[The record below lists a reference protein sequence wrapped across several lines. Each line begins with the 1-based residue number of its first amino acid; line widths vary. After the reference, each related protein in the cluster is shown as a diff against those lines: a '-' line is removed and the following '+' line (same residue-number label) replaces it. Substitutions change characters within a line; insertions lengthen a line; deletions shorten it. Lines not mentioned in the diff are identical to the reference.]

1 MKKIIVIVMSVML
14 VAFALVAGCGGGG
27 GTATVSGSTP
37 VTISL
42 GLAAPVPR
50 AEAAAKVARDI
61 PLDVV
66 SLRVTVT
73 APDMITIIRIIDVS
87 GGSLTS
93 VTLDVPNGLNR
104 HFVVEGLD
112 AAGNVLYRGEVFAD
126 LNGTPVPLTVQMISV
141 DSPPN
146 FAGIEGV
153 SSATTNSLTLMWR
166 PGSDNITPPERIQY
180 LIYMSTTPGG
190 QNLSTPSFRPGVGAQ
205 PVNGLLTFVIG
216 NLTPGTTYYFKIRA
230 MDERGNVDLNAVEKS
245 GTTLI
250 PGVTP
255 PPPPPP
261 PPPASQFIDF
271 TPSGG
276 SIVAYFDL
284 TFSVVN
290 NGNIPAYN
298 VPIWVL
304 TDPGVVGAG
313 AECEEF
319 NGRNMNPGTPLQ
331 FTAFL
336 FFNQNYLIVI
346 DPKNAFAESNES
358 NNVACG
364 GAFCKTPPPLPK
376 QCFVGA
382 AP

>member
-1 MKKIIVIVMSVML
+1 MKRIIVIVMSVML
-14 VAFALVAGCGGGG
+14 VALALVAGCGGGG
-27 GTATVSGSTP
+27 GSATVSGSTP

-66 SLRVTVT
+66 SLRITVT
-73 APDMITIIRIIDVS
+73 APDMITIIRIVDVS
-87 GGSLTS
+87 GGSLAS
-93 VTLDVPNGLNR
+93 VVLDVPNGLNR

-126 LNGTPVPLTVQMISV
+126 LNGTPVPLTVHMVSV
-141 DSPPN
+141 DAPPA
-146 FAGIEGV
+146 FPGIEGV
-153 SSATTNSLTLMWR
+153 ISPTTSSLSLIWR

-190 QNLSTPSFRPGVGAQ
+190 QDMANPSFRPGPGLLPA
-205 PVNGLLTFVIG
+205 NGLLTYVIN
-216 NLTPGTTYYFKIRA
+216 NLAPGTTYYFKIRA
-230 MDERGNVDLNAVEKS
+230 MDERGNIDPNAVEKS

-261 PPPASQFIDF
+261 PPGQFIDF
-271 TPSGG
+271 TPSNG

-290 NGNIPAYN
+290 NGNVPAYN

-304 TDPGVVGAG
+304 SDPGVTSFGP
-313 AECEEF
+313 ECVEF
-319 NGRNMNPGTPLQ
+319 NGRNMNPGKPLQ
-331 FTAFL
+331 FTAFI
-336 FFNQNYLIVI
+336 FFNGNYLIVV
-346 DPKNAFAESNES
+346 DPKNAFAESSES

-364 GAFCKTPPPLPK
+364 GAFCKNPPLLPR
-376 QCFVGA
+376 QCVGA
-382 AP
+382 GPAP